1 MIVKS
6 SISKELN
13 VSCSF
18 LFKTN
23 FKHSMELKIQNL
35 KQLLKSYT
43 YHISETI
50 FKYYSY
56 L

>member
-23 FKHSMELKIQNL
+23 FKHNVELKIKNL